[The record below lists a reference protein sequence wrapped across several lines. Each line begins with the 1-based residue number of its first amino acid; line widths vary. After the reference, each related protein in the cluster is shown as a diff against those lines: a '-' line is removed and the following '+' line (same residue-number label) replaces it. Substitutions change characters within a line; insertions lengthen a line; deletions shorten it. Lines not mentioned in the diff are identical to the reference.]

1 MVFDCCLDE
10 GTRQAKQKSKDID
23 KKISREKERFRR
35 QVKIL
40 LLGAG
45 ESGKST
51 FLKQMRIIHGEDY
64 DVSALAEFRPVVYS
78 NILKG
83 MKVLADARRKLGIE
97 WGDANNQRYARTIL
111 DFQAPQKIET
121 SLFLQYVDAVNKLW
135 QDEGIQ
141 TSYDRRR
148 EFQLG
153 DSTKYF
159 LDQLHRVGQPD
170 YLPTKQDALHARKAT
185 KGIVEHEFD
194 IKGIP
199 FKMVDVGGQRSQ
211 RAKWFQC
218 FEEVTSILFLVSS
231 SAFDQVLMEDR
242 TTNRL
247 VESCNI
253 FETIVNNKFFSN
265 VSIILFLNKTDLLEK
280 KDYLPSKQDA
290 LHARKATKGIVE
302 HDFDIKNV
310 PFRMVDVGGQ
320 RSQRAKWFQCF
331 EKVTAILFLVSSSAF
346 DQVLMEDRMTN
357 RLVESCDIFET
368 IVNNRFF
375 VNVSVILFLNKTDLL
390 EEKFEITKPTTQT
403 VADIPSAASV
413 VKNKADTNTQVP
425 KASNVPSTSRKPINR
440 NINEHR
446 AKATKRSKGRAEMI
460 AKIKVKM
467 VNGGLRLRMVGS
479 SCSDAGNMEWY
490 LVNNSS
496 TPLVSIGSMASIG
509 G

>member
-280 KDYLPSKQDA
+280 KVQSTNLKDFFPNYQGNPHKLSDVQQFILQMFDSKRRERNKA
-290 LHARKATKGIVE
+290 LFHHFT
-302 HDFDIKNV
+302 
-310 PFRMVDVGGQ
+310 
-320 RSQRAKWFQCF
+320 
-331 EKVTAILFLVSSSAF
+331 TAIDTENIKFVFHAVKDTILQYNLKA
-346 DQVLMEDRMTN
+346 LM
-357 RLVESCDIFET
+357 L
-368 IVNNRFF
+368 
-375 VNVSVILFLNKTDLL
+375 
-390 EEKFEITKPTTQT
+390 Q
-403 VADIPSAASV
+403 
-413 VKNKADTNTQVP
+413 
-425 KASNVPSTSRKPINR
+425 
-440 NINEHR
+440 
-446 AKATKRSKGRAEMI
+446 
-460 AKIKVKM
+460 
-467 VNGGLRLRMVGS
+467 
-479 SCSDAGNMEWY
+479 
-490 LVNNSS
+490 
-496 TPLVSIGSMASIG
+496 
-509 G
+509 